1 MNKLYVIG
9 DSYTTPYYCVDPQES
24 FWGLAGKE
32 LGVEQIVNVSQ
43 PGYSFESICQL
54 LIGMQNQY
62 KYDWQKDFFIIG
74 LPPLERIT
82 IFDNHKDTE
91 AKSTI
96 FNQDWIETS
105 TTIEAHRGLESKHFY
120 GEDQFLITYSD
131 RSWTETNILRK
142 IYLLTKWLDSVDANY
157 LITNNSKPLDK
168 ENVWGPSE
176 FVLKHAIDHDRCL
189 LFKNTYYSVNYNVH
203 KPIDYDQYGWYGH
216 HGAKGNQLFYETS
229 IKDRL
234 SV

>member
-62 KYDWQKDFFIIG
+62 KYNWQKDFFIIG

-82 IFDNHKDTE
+82 VFDNHKDTE

-96 FNQDWIETS
+96 FNQDW
-105 TTIEAHRGLESKHFY
+105 
-120 GEDQFLITYSD
+120 
-131 RSWTETNILRK
+131 TETNILRE

-157 LITNNSKPLDK
+157 LISNNSKPLDK

-176 FVLKHAIDHDRCL
+176 FVLKYAIDHNRCL
-189 LFKNTYYSVNYNVH
+189 LFENTYYSVNYNVH
-203 KPIDYDQYGWYGH
+203 KPTDYDQYGWYGH